1 MKQFLCGIL
10 ALACL
15 AGLTACGGK
24 EETPASAANE
34 GTAQEQSHIYT
45 TQVQYTGEDDPVQY
59 LEIAARSAHL
69 LAELEDKA
77 GAFVAD
83 FYNYQ
88 AMDDASTPLYTM
100 NGMQFAEEI
109 DPNGRCIR
117 VSRNYFVHNPIETA
131 DGSDLTGQFVYDDL
145 TLNLL
150 VPEKYRDMED
160 DIVEAHRDRFYFEK
174 VEAENAY
181 NQEAG
186 ISERMNIAKEDL
198 KINIIYVK
206 DGQNYFSFR
215 SDCAQQTGCKV
226 GPRCADLH
234 RQYPLQLCPQLYESV
249 GLYSLGGGEC
259 KGGLSRNLGHDSLL
273 RGGGKRTETKG
284 SCYGKFIGE
293 RDTANETII
302 FIGR

>member
-10 ALACL
+10 VLACL

-24 EETPASAANE
+24 EEVPTSAASK
-34 GTAQEQSHIYT
+34 GTAQEQCHIYT

-88 AMDDASTPLYTM
+88 AMDDAGTPLYTM

-109 DPNGRCIR
+109 DPNGHCIR
-117 VSRNYFVHNPIETA
+117 VSRNYFAHNPIEAA
-131 DGSDLTGQFVYDDL
+131 DGSNLTEQFIYDNL

-150 VPEKYRDMED
+150 VPEKYRDMEE
-160 DIVEAHRDRFYFEK
+160 DIAAAHRDRFYFEK
-174 VEAENAY
+174 VEAENSY

-186 ISERMNIAKEDL
+186 ISDRMNLAKEDL

-206 DGQNYFSFR
+206 DSQDYFSFR

-226 GPRCADLH
+226 EDPIVQIYTGNIHCNYAHSFMSQWVYIPSEAESAEEAYQEISDMIRSCGAE
-234 RQYPLQLCPQLYESV
+234 ESV
-249 GLYSLGGGEC
+249 QKLVASAV
-259 KGGLSRNLGHDSLL
+259 
-273 RGGGKRTETKG
+273 
-284 SCYGKFIGE
+284 
-293 RDTANETII
+293 ANS
-302 FIGR
+302 

>member
-24 EETPASAANE
+24 EEVPTSAASK
-34 GTAQEQSHIYT
+34 GTAQEQCHIYT

-88 AMDDASTPLYTM
+88 AMDDAGTPLYTM

-109 DPNGRCIR
+109 DPNGHCIR
-117 VSRNYFVHNPIETA
+117 VSRNYFAHNPIETA
-131 DGSDLTGQFVYDDL
+131 DDSNLTEQFVYDDL

-150 VPEKYRDMED
+150 VPEKYQDMEE
-160 DIVEAHRDRFYFEK
+160 DIVAAHRERFYFEK
-174 VEAENAY
+174 VEAENSY

-186 ISERMNIAKEDL
+186 ISDRMNIAKEDL

-206 DGQNYFSFR
+206 DGQDYFSFR
-215 SDCAQQTGCKV
+215 SDCAPQTGCHV
-226 GPRCADLH
+226 EDPVVQIYTGNIHCNYAHSFMSQWVYIPSEAESAEEAYQEISDIIFSCGAE
-234 RQYPLQLCPQLYESV
+234 ESV
-249 GLYSLGGGEC
+249 Q
-259 KGGLSRNLGHDSLL
+259 KV
-273 RGGGKRTETKG
+273 KAVAM
-284 SCYGKFIGE
+284 
-293 RDTANETII
+293 ANS
-302 FIGR
+302 

>member
-24 EETPASAANE
+24 EEVPTSAASK
-34 GTAQEQSHIYT
+34 GTAQEQCHIYT

-88 AMDDASTPLYTM
+88 AMDDTGTPLYTM

-109 DPNGRCIR
+109 DPNGHCIR
-117 VSRNYFVHNPIETA
+117 VSRNYFAHNPIETA
-131 DGSDLTGQFVYDDL
+131 DDSNLTEQFVYDDL

-150 VPEKYRDMED
+150 VPEKYQDMEE
-160 DIVEAHRDRFYFEK
+160 DIVAAHRERFYFEK
-174 VEAENAY
+174 VEAENSY

-186 ISERMNIAKEDL
+186 ISDRMNIAKEDL

-206 DGQNYFSFR
+206 DGQDYFSFR
-215 SDCAQQTGCKV
+215 SDCAPQTGCHV
-226 GPRCADLH
+226 EDPVVQIYTGNIHCNYAHSFMSQWVYIPSEAESAEEAYQEISDMIRSCGAE
-234 RQYPLQLCPQLYESV
+234 ESV
-249 GLYSLGGGEC
+249 QKLVASAV
-259 KGGLSRNLGHDSLL
+259 
-273 RGGGKRTETKG
+273 
-284 SCYGKFIGE
+284 
-293 RDTANETII
+293 ANS
-302 FIGR
+302 

>member
-1 MKQFLCGIL
+1 MKQFLYGIL

-24 EETPASAANE
+24 EEVPTSAASK
-34 GTAQEQSHIYT
+34 GTAQEQCHIYT

-88 AMDDASTPLYTM
+88 AMDDAGTPLYTM

-109 DPNGRCIR
+109 DPNGHCIR
-117 VSRNYFVHNPIETA
+117 VSRNYFAHNPIETA
-131 DGSDLTGQFVYDDL
+131 DDSNLTEQFVYDDL

-150 VPEKYRDMED
+150 VPEKYQDMEE
-160 DIVEAHRDRFYFEK
+160 DIVAAHRERFYFEK
-174 VEAENAY
+174 VEAENSY

-186 ISERMNIAKEDL
+186 ISDRMNIAKEDL

-206 DGQNYFSFR
+206 DGQDYFSFR
-215 SDCAQQTGCKV
+215 SDCAPQTGCHV
-226 GPRCADLH
+226 EDPVVQIYTGDIHCNYAHSFMSQWVYIPSEAESAEEAYQEISDMIRSCGAE
-234 RQYPLQLCPQLYESV
+234 ESV
-249 GLYSLGGGEC
+249 QKLVASAV
-259 KGGLSRNLGHDSLL
+259 
-273 RGGGKRTETKG
+273 
-284 SCYGKFIGE
+284 
-293 RDTANETII
+293 ANS
-302 FIGR
+302 

>member
-24 EETPASAANE
+24 EEVPTSAASK
-34 GTAQEQSHIYT
+34 GTAQEQCHIYT

-88 AMDDASTPLYTM
+88 AMDDAGTPLYTM

-109 DPNGRCIR
+109 DPNGHCIR
-117 VSRNYFVHNPIETA
+117 VSRNYFAHNPIETA
-131 DGSDLTGQFVYDDL
+131 DGSNLMEQFVYDDL

-150 VPEKYRDMED
+150 VPEKYQDMEE
-160 DIVEAHRDRFYFEK
+160 DIVAAHRERFYFEK
-174 VEAENAY
+174 VEAENSY

-186 ISERMNIAKEDL
+186 ISDRMNIAKEDL

-206 DGQNYFSFR
+206 DGQDYFSFR
-215 SDCAQQTGCKV
+215 SDCAPQTGCHV
-226 GPRCADLH
+226 EDPVVQIYTGNIHCNYAHSFMSQWVYIPSEAESAEEAYQEISDMIRSCGAE
-234 RQYPLQLCPQLYESV
+234 ESV
-249 GLYSLGGGEC
+249 QKLVASAV
-259 KGGLSRNLGHDSLL
+259 
-273 RGGGKRTETKG
+273 
-284 SCYGKFIGE
+284 
-293 RDTANETII
+293 ANS
-302 FIGR
+302 

>member
-24 EETPASAANE
+24 EEVPTSAASK
-34 GTAQEQSHIYT
+34 GTAQEQCHIYT

-88 AMDDASTPLYTM
+88 AMDDAGTPLYTM

-109 DPNGRCIR
+109 DPNGHCIR
-117 VSRNYFVHNPIETA
+117 VSRNYFAHNPIETA
-131 DGSDLTGQFVYDDL
+131 DDSNLTEQFVYDDL

-150 VPEKYRDMED
+150 VPEKYQDMEE
-160 DIVEAHRDRFYFEK
+160 DIVAAHRERFYFEK
-174 VEAENAY
+174 VEAENSY

-186 ISERMNIAKEDL
+186 ISDRMNIAKEDL
-198 KINIIYVK
+198 KIIIIYVK
-206 DGQNYFSFR
+206 DGQDYFSFR
-215 SDCAQQTGCKV
+215 SDCAPQTGCHV
-226 GPRCADLH
+226 EDPVVQIYTGNIHCNYAHSFMSQWVYIPSEAESAEEAYQEISDMIRSCGAE
-234 RQYPLQLCPQLYESV
+234 ESV
-249 GLYSLGGGEC
+249 QKLVASAV
-259 KGGLSRNLGHDSLL
+259 
-273 RGGGKRTETKG
+273 
-284 SCYGKFIGE
+284 
-293 RDTANETII
+293 ANS
-302 FIGR
+302 

>member
-1 MKQFLCGIL
+1 MKQFLYGIL

-24 EETPASAANE
+24 EEVPTSAASK
-34 GTAQEQSHIYT
+34 GTAQEQCHIYT

-83 FYNYQ
+83 FYNYH
-88 AMDDASTPLYTM
+88 AMDDAGTPLYTM

-109 DPNGRCIR
+109 DPNGHCIR
-117 VSRNYFVHNPIETA
+117 VSRNYFAHNPIETA
-131 DGSDLTGQFVYDDL
+131 DGSNLTEQFVYDDL

-150 VPEKYRDMED
+150 VPEKYQDMEE
-160 DIVEAHRDRFYFEK
+160 DIVAAHRERFYFEK
-174 VEAENAY
+174 VEAENSY

-186 ISERMNIAKEDL
+186 ISDRMNIAKEDL

-206 DGQNYFSFR
+206 DGQDYFSFR
-215 SDCAQQTGCKV
+215 SDCAPQTGCHV
-226 GPRCADLH
+226 EDPVVQIYTGNIHCNYAHSFMSQWVYIPSEAESAEEAYQEISDMIRSCGAE
-234 RQYPLQLCPQLYESV
+234 ESV
-249 GLYSLGGGEC
+249 QKLVASAV
-259 KGGLSRNLGHDSLL
+259 
-273 RGGGKRTETKG
+273 
-284 SCYGKFIGE
+284 
-293 RDTANETII
+293 ANS
-302 FIGR
+302 

>member
-1 MKQFLCGIL
+1 MKQFLYGIL

-24 EETPASAANE
+24 EEVPTSAASK
-34 GTAQEQSHIYT
+34 GTAQEQCHIYT

-88 AMDDASTPLYTM
+88 AMDDAGTPLYTM

-109 DPNGRCIR
+109 DPNGHCIR
-117 VSRNYFVHNPIETA
+117 VSRNYFAHNPIETA
-131 DGSDLTGQFVYDDL
+131 DGSNLTEQFVYDDL

-150 VPEKYRDMED
+150 VPEKYQDMEE
-160 DIVEAHRDRFYFEK
+160 DIVAAHRERFYFEK
-174 VEAENAY
+174 VEAENSY

-186 ISERMNIAKEDL
+186 ISDRINIAKEDL

-206 DGQNYFSFR
+206 DGQDYFSFR
-215 SDCAQQTGCKV
+215 SDCAPQTGCHV
-226 GPRCADLH
+226 EDPVVQIYTGNIHCNYAHSFMSQWVYIPSEAESAEEAYQEISDMIRSCGAE
-234 RQYPLQLCPQLYESV
+234 ESV
-249 GLYSLGGGEC
+249 QKLVASAV
-259 KGGLSRNLGHDSLL
+259 
-273 RGGGKRTETKG
+273 
-284 SCYGKFIGE
+284 
-293 RDTANETII
+293 ANS
-302 FIGR
+302 

>member
-1 MKQFLCGIL
+1 MKQFLYGIL

-24 EETPASAANE
+24 EEVPTSAASK
-34 GTAQEQSHIYT
+34 GTAQEQCHIYT

-88 AMDDASTPLYTM
+88 AMDDAGTPLYTM

-109 DPNGRCIR
+109 DPNRHCIR
-117 VSRNYFVHNPIETA
+117 VSRNYFAHNPIETA
-131 DGSDLTGQFVYDDL
+131 DGSNLMEQFVYDDL

-150 VPEKYRDMED
+150 VPEKYQDMEE
-160 DIVEAHRDRFYFEK
+160 DIVAAHRERFYFEK
-174 VEAENAY
+174 VEAENSY

-186 ISERMNIAKEDL
+186 ISDRMNIAKEDL

-206 DGQNYFSFR
+206 DGQDYFSFR
-215 SDCAQQTGCKV
+215 SDCAPQTGCHV
-226 GPRCADLH
+226 EDPVVQIYTGNIHCNYAHSFMSQWVYIPSEAESAEEAYQEISDMIRSCGAE
-234 RQYPLQLCPQLYESV
+234 ESV
-249 GLYSLGGGEC
+249 QKLVASAV
-259 KGGLSRNLGHDSLL
+259 
-273 RGGGKRTETKG
+273 
-284 SCYGKFIGE
+284 
-293 RDTANETII
+293 ANS
-302 FIGR
+302 

>member
-10 ALACL
+10 VLACL

-24 EETPASAANE
+24 EEVPTSAASK
-34 GTAQEQSHIYT
+34 GTAQEQCHIYT

-59 LEIAARSAHL
+59 LEIAARNAHL

-88 AMDDASTPLYTM
+88 AMDDAGTPLYTM

-109 DPNGRCIR
+109 DPNGHCIR
-117 VSRNYFVHNPIETA
+117 VSRNYFAHNPIETA
-131 DGSDLTGQFVYDDL
+131 DGSNLMEQFVYDDL

-150 VPEKYRDMED
+150 VPEKYQDMEE
-160 DIVEAHRDRFYFEK
+160 DIVAAHRERFYFEK
-174 VEAENAY
+174 VEAENSY

-186 ISERMNIAKEDL
+186 ISDRINIAKEDL

-206 DGQNYFSFR
+206 DGQDYFSFR
-215 SDCAQQTGCKV
+215 SDCAPQTGCHV
-226 GPRCADLH
+226 EDPVVQIYTGNIHCNYAHSFMSQWVYIPSEAESAEEAYQEISDMIRSCGAE
-234 RQYPLQLCPQLYESV
+234 ESV
-249 GLYSLGGGEC
+249 QKLVASAV
-259 KGGLSRNLGHDSLL
+259 
-273 RGGGKRTETKG
+273 
-284 SCYGKFIGE
+284 
-293 RDTANETII
+293 ANS
-302 FIGR
+302 

>member
-24 EETPASAANE
+24 EEVPTSAASK
-34 GTAQEQSHIYT
+34 GTAQEQCHIYT

-83 FYNYQ
+83 YYNYQ
-88 AMDDASTPLYTM
+88 AMDDAGTPLYTM

-109 DPNGRCIR
+109 DPNGHCIR
-117 VSRNYFVHNPIETA
+117 VSRNYFAHNPIETA
-131 DGSDLTGQFVYDDL
+131 DDSNLTEQFVYDDL

-150 VPEKYRDMED
+150 VPEKYQDMEE
-160 DIVEAHRDRFYFEK
+160 DIVAAHLERFYFEK
-174 VEAENAY
+174 VEAENSY

-186 ISERMNIAKEDL
+186 ISDRMNIAKEDL

-206 DGQNYFSFR
+206 DGQDYFSFR
-215 SDCAQQTGCKV
+215 SDCAPQTGCHV
-226 GPRCADLH
+226 EDPVVQIYTGNIHCNYAHSFMSQWVYIPSEAESAEEAYQEISDMIRSCGAE
-234 RQYPLQLCPQLYESV
+234 ESV
-249 GLYSLGGGEC
+249 QKLVASAV
-259 KGGLSRNLGHDSLL
+259 
-273 RGGGKRTETKG
+273 
-284 SCYGKFIGE
+284 
-293 RDTANETII
+293 ANS
-302 FIGR
+302 

>member
-24 EETPASAANE
+24 EEVPTSAASK
-34 GTAQEQSHIYT
+34 GTAQEQCHIYT

-88 AMDDASTPLYTM
+88 AMDDAGTPLYTM

-109 DPNGRCIR
+109 DPNGHCIR
-117 VSRNYFVHNPIETA
+117 VSRNYFAHNPIETA
-131 DGSDLTGQFVYDDL
+131 DDSNLTEQFVYDDL

-150 VPEKYRDMED
+150 VPEKYQDMEE
-160 DIVEAHRDRFYFEK
+160 DIVAAHRERFYFEK
-174 VEAENAY
+174 VEAENSY

-186 ISERMNIAKEDL
+186 ISDRMNIAKEDL

-206 DGQNYFSFR
+206 DGQDYFSFR
-215 SDCAQQTGCKV
+215 SDCAPQTGCHV
-226 GPRCADLH
+226 EDPVVQIYTGNIHCNYAHSFMSQWVYIPSEAESAEEAYQEISDMIRSCGAE
-234 RQYPLQLCPQLYESV
+234 ESV
-249 GLYSLGGGEC
+249 QKLVASAV
-259 KGGLSRNLGHDSLL
+259 
-273 RGGGKRTETKG
+273 
-284 SCYGKFIGE
+284 
-293 RDTANETII
+293 ANS
-302 FIGR
+302 

>member
-10 ALACL
+10 VLACL

-24 EETPASAANE
+24 EEVPTSAASK
-34 GTAQEQSHIYT
+34 GTAQEQCHIYT

-88 AMDDASTPLYTM
+88 AMDDAGTPLYTM

-109 DPNGRCIR
+109 DPNGHCIR
-117 VSRNYFVHNPIETA
+117 VSRNYFAHNPIETA
-131 DGSDLTGQFVYDDL
+131 DGSNLTEQFVYDDL

-150 VPEKYRDMED
+150 VPEKYQDMEE
-160 DIVEAHRDRFYFEK
+160 DIVAAHRERFYFEK
-174 VEAENAY
+174 VEAENSY

-186 ISERMNIAKEDL
+186 ISDRMNIAKEDL

-206 DGQNYFSFR
+206 DGQDYSSFR
-215 SDCAQQTGCKV
+215 SDCAPQTGCHV
-226 GPRCADLH
+226 EDPVVQIYTGNIHCNYAHSFMSQWVYIPSEAESAEEAYQEISDMIRSCGAE
-234 RQYPLQLCPQLYESV
+234 ESV
-249 GLYSLGGGEC
+249 QKLVASAV
-259 KGGLSRNLGHDSLL
+259 
-273 RGGGKRTETKG
+273 
-284 SCYGKFIGE
+284 
-293 RDTANETII
+293 ANS
-302 FIGR
+302 

>member
-1 MKQFLCGIL
+1 MKQFLYGIL

-24 EETPASAANE
+24 EEVPTSAASK
-34 GTAQEQSHIYT
+34 GTAQEQCHIYT

-59 LEIAARSAHL
+59 LEIAARNAHL

-88 AMDDASTPLYTM
+88 AMDDAGTPLYTM

-109 DPNGRCIR
+109 DPNGHCIR
-117 VSRNYFVHNPIETA
+117 VSRNYFAHNPIETA
-131 DGSDLTGQFVYDDL
+131 DGSNLTEQFVYDDL

-150 VPEKYRDMED
+150 VPEKYQDMEE
-160 DIVEAHRDRFYFEK
+160 DIVAAHRERFYFEK
-174 VEAENAY
+174 VEAENSY

-186 ISERMNIAKEDL
+186 ISDRMNIAKEDL

-206 DGQNYFSFR
+206 DGQDYFSFR
-215 SDCAQQTGCKV
+215 SDCAPQTGCHV
-226 GPRCADLH
+226 EDPVVQIYTGNIHCNYAHSFMSQWVYIPSEAESAEEAYQEISDMIRSCGAE
-234 RQYPLQLCPQLYESV
+234 ESV
-249 GLYSLGGGEC
+249 QKLVASAV
-259 KGGLSRNLGHDSLL
+259 
-273 RGGGKRTETKG
+273 
-284 SCYGKFIGE
+284 
-293 RDTANETII
+293 ANS
-302 FIGR
+302 

>member
-1 MKQFLCGIL
+1 MKQFFCGIL

-24 EETPASAANE
+24 EEVPTSAASK
-34 GTAQEQSHIYT
+34 GTAQEQCHIYT

-88 AMDDASTPLYTM
+88 AMDDAGTPLYTM

-109 DPNGRCIR
+109 DPNGHCIR
-117 VSRNYFVHNPIETA
+117 VSRNYFAHNPIETA
-131 DGSDLTGQFVYDDL
+131 DDSNLTEQFVYDDL

-150 VPEKYRDMED
+150 VPEKYQDMEE
-160 DIVEAHRDRFYFEK
+160 DIVAAHRERFYFEK
-174 VEAENAY
+174 VEAENSY

-186 ISERMNIAKEDL
+186 ISDRMNIAKEDL

-206 DGQNYFSFR
+206 DGQDYFSFR
-215 SDCAQQTGCKV
+215 SDCAPQTGCHV
-226 GPRCADLH
+226 EDPVVQIYTGNIHCNYAHSFMSQWVYIPSEAESAEEAYQEISDMIRSCGAE
-234 RQYPLQLCPQLYESV
+234 ESV
-249 GLYSLGGGEC
+249 QKLVASAV
-259 KGGLSRNLGHDSLL
+259 
-273 RGGGKRTETKG
+273 
-284 SCYGKFIGE
+284 
-293 RDTANETII
+293 ANS
-302 FIGR
+302 

>member
-24 EETPASAANE
+24 EEVPTSAASK
-34 GTAQEQSHIYT
+34 GTAQEQCHIYT

-88 AMDDASTPLYTM
+88 AMDDAGTPLYTM

-109 DPNGRCIR
+109 DPNGHCIR
-117 VSRNYFVHNPIETA
+117 VSRNYFAHNPIETA
-131 DGSDLTGQFVYDDL
+131 DGSNLMEQFVYDDL

-150 VPEKYRDMED
+150 VPEKYQDMEE
-160 DIVEAHRDRFYFEK
+160 DIVAAHRERFYFEK
-174 VEAENAY
+174 VEAENSY

-186 ISERMNIAKEDL
+186 ISDRMNIAKEDL

-206 DGQNYFSFR
+206 DGQDYFSFR
-215 SDCAQQTGCKV
+215 SDCAPQTGCHV
-226 GPRCADLH
+226 EDPIVQIYTGNIHCNYAHSFMSQWVYIPSEAESAEEAYQEISDMIRSCGAE
-234 RQYPLQLCPQLYESV
+234 ESV
-249 GLYSLGGGEC
+249 QKLVASAV
-259 KGGLSRNLGHDSLL
+259 
-273 RGGGKRTETKG
+273 
-284 SCYGKFIGE
+284 
-293 RDTANETII
+293 ANS
-302 FIGR
+302 

>member
-24 EETPASAANE
+24 EEVPTSAASK
-34 GTAQEQSHIYT
+34 GTAQEQCHIYT

-88 AMDDASTPLYTM
+88 AMDDAGTPLYTM

-109 DPNGRCIR
+109 DPNGHCIR
-117 VSRNYFVHNPIETA
+117 VSRNYFAHNPIETA
-131 DGSDLTGQFVYDDL
+131 DDSNLTEQFVYDDL

-150 VPEKYRDMED
+150 VPEKYQDMEE
-160 DIVEAHRDRFYFEK
+160 DIVAAHRERFYFEK
-174 VEAENAY
+174 VEAENSY

-186 ISERMNIAKEDL
+186 ISDRMNIAKEDL

-206 DGQNYFSFR
+206 DGQDYFSFR

-226 GPRCADLH
+226 EDPVVQIYTGNIHCNYAHSFMSQWVYIPSEAESAEEAYQEISDMIRSCGAE
-234 RQYPLQLCPQLYESV
+234 ESV
-249 GLYSLGGGEC
+249 QKLVASAV
-259 KGGLSRNLGHDSLL
+259 
-273 RGGGKRTETKG
+273 
-284 SCYGKFIGE
+284 
-293 RDTANETII
+293 ANS
-302 FIGR
+302 

>member
-1 MKQFLCGIL
+1 MKQFLYGIL

-24 EETPASAANE
+24 EEVPTSAASK
-34 GTAQEQSHIYT
+34 GTAQEQCHIYT

-88 AMDDASTPLYTM
+88 AMDDAGTPLYTM

-109 DPNGRCIR
+109 DPNGHCIR
-117 VSRNYFVHNPIETA
+117 VSRNYFAHNPIETA
-131 DGSDLTGQFVYDDL
+131 DGSNLTEQFVYDDL

-206 DGQNYFSFR
+206 DGQDYFSFR
-215 SDCAQQTGCKV
+215 SDCAPQTGCHV
-226 GPRCADLH
+226 EDPVVQIYTGNIHCNYAHSFMSQWVYIPSEAESAEEAYQEISDMIRSCGAE
-234 RQYPLQLCPQLYESV
+234 ESV
-249 GLYSLGGGEC
+249 QKLVASAV
-259 KGGLSRNLGHDSLL
+259 
-273 RGGGKRTETKG
+273 
-284 SCYGKFIGE
+284 
-293 RDTANETII
+293 ANS
-302 FIGR
+302 

>member
-10 ALACL
+10 VLACL

-24 EETPASAANE
+24 EEVPTSAASK
-34 GTAQEQSHIYT
+34 GTAQEQCHIYT

-88 AMDDASTPLYTM
+88 AMDDAGTPLYTM

-109 DPNGRCIR
+109 DPNRHCIR
-117 VSRNYFVHNPIETA
+117 VSRNYFAHNPIETA
-131 DGSDLTGQFVYDDL
+131 DGSNLMEQFVYDDL

-150 VPEKYRDMED
+150 VPEKYQDMEE
-160 DIVEAHRDRFYFEK
+160 DIVAAHRERFYFEK
-174 VEAENAY
+174 VEAENSY

-186 ISERMNIAKEDL
+186 ISDRINIAKEDL

-206 DGQNYFSFR
+206 DGQDYFSFR
-215 SDCAQQTGCKV
+215 SDCAPQTGCHV
-226 GPRCADLH
+226 EDPVVQIYTGNIHCNYAHSFMSQWVYIPSEAESAEEAYQEISDMIRSCGAE
-234 RQYPLQLCPQLYESV
+234 ESV
-249 GLYSLGGGEC
+249 QKLVASAV
-259 KGGLSRNLGHDSLL
+259 
-273 RGGGKRTETKG
+273 
-284 SCYGKFIGE
+284 
-293 RDTANETII
+293 ANS
-302 FIGR
+302 

>member
-1 MKQFLCGIL
+1 MKQFLYGIL

-24 EETPASAANE
+24 EEVPTSAASK
-34 GTAQEQSHIYT
+34 GTAQEQCHIYT

-88 AMDDASTPLYTM
+88 AMDDAGTPLYTM

-109 DPNGRCIR
+109 DPNGHCIR
-117 VSRNYFVHNPIETA
+117 VSRNYFAHNPIETA
-131 DGSDLTGQFVYDDL
+131 DGSNLMEQFVYDDL

-150 VPEKYRDMED
+150 VPEKYQDMEE
-160 DIVEAHRDRFYFEK
+160 DIVAAHRERFYFEK
-174 VEAENAY
+174 VEAENSY

-186 ISERMNIAKEDL
+186 ISDRINIAKEDL

-206 DGQNYFSFR
+206 DGQDYFSFR
-215 SDCAQQTGCKV
+215 SDCAPQTGCHV
-226 GPRCADLH
+226 EDPVVQIYTGNIHCNYAHSFMSQWVYIPSEAESAEEAYQEISDMIRSCGAE
-234 RQYPLQLCPQLYESV
+234 ESV
-249 GLYSLGGGEC
+249 QKLVASAV
-259 KGGLSRNLGHDSLL
+259 
-273 RGGGKRTETKG
+273 
-284 SCYGKFIGE
+284 
-293 RDTANETII
+293 ANS
-302 FIGR
+302 

>member
-24 EETPASAANE
+24 EEVPTSAASK
-34 GTAQEQSHIYT
+34 GTAQEQCHIYT

-88 AMDDASTPLYTM
+88 AMDDAGTPLYTM

-109 DPNGRCIR
+109 DPNGHCIR
-117 VSRNYFVHNPIETA
+117 VSRNYFAHNPIETA
-131 DGSDLTGQFVYDDL
+131 DGSNLTEQFVYDDL

-150 VPEKYRDMED
+150 VPEKYQDMEE
-160 DIVEAHRDRFYFEK
+160 DIVAAHRERFYFEK
-174 VEAENAY
+174 VEAENSY

-186 ISERMNIAKEDL
+186 ISDRMNIAKEDL

-206 DGQNYFSFR
+206 DGQDYFSFR
-215 SDCAQQTGCKV
+215 SDCAPQTGCKV
-226 GPRCADLH
+226 EDPVVQIYTGNIHCNYAHSFMSQWVYIPSEAESAEEAYQEISDMIRSCGAE
-234 RQYPLQLCPQLYESV
+234 ESV
-249 GLYSLGGGEC
+249 QKLVASAV
-259 KGGLSRNLGHDSLL
+259 
-273 RGGGKRTETKG
+273 
-284 SCYGKFIGE
+284 
-293 RDTANETII
+293 ANS
-302 FIGR
+302 

>member
-10 ALACL
+10 VLACL

-24 EETPASAANE
+24 EEVPTSAASK
-34 GTAQEQSHIYT
+34 GTAQEQCHIYT

-88 AMDDASTPLYTM
+88 AMDDAGTPLYTM

-109 DPNGRCIR
+109 DPNGHCIR
-117 VSRNYFVHNPIETA
+117 VSRNYFAHNPIETA
-131 DGSDLTGQFVYDDL
+131 DDSNLTEQFVYDDL

-150 VPEKYRDMED
+150 VPEKYQDMEE
-160 DIVEAHRDRFYFEK
+160 DIVAAHRERFYFEK
-174 VEAENAY
+174 VEAENSY

-186 ISERMNIAKEDL
+186 ISDRMNIAKEDL

-206 DGQNYFSFR
+206 DGQDYFSFR
-215 SDCAQQTGCKV
+215 SDCAPQTGCHV
-226 GPRCADLH
+226 EDPVVQIYTGNIHCNYAHSFMSQWVYIPSEAESAEEAYQEISDMIRSCGAE
-234 RQYPLQLCPQLYESV
+234 ESV
-249 GLYSLGGGEC
+249 QKLVASAV
-259 KGGLSRNLGHDSLL
+259 
-273 RGGGKRTETKG
+273 
-284 SCYGKFIGE
+284 
-293 RDTANETII
+293 ANS
-302 FIGR
+302 

>member
-1 MKQFLCGIL
+1 MKQFLYGIL

-24 EETPASAANE
+24 EEVPTSAASK
-34 GTAQEQSHIYT
+34 GTAQEQCHIYT

-88 AMDDASTPLYTM
+88 AMDDAGTPLYTM

-109 DPNGRCIR
+109 DPNGHCIR
-117 VSRNYFVHNPIETA
+117 VSRNYFAHNPIETA
-131 DGSDLTGQFVYDDL
+131 DGSNLTEQFVYDDL

-150 VPEKYRDMED
+150 VPEKYQDMEE
-160 DIVEAHRDRFYFEK
+160 DIVAAHRERFYFEK
-174 VEAENAY
+174 VEAENSY

-186 ISERMNIAKEDL
+186 ISDRMNIAKEDL

-206 DGQNYFSFR
+206 DGQDYFSFR
-215 SDCAQQTGCKV
+215 SDCAPQTGCHV
-226 GPRCADLH
+226 EDPVVQIYTGNIHCNYAHSFMSQWVYIPSEAESAEEAYQEISDMIRSCGAE
-234 RQYPLQLCPQLYESV
+234 ESV
-249 GLYSLGGGEC
+249 QKLVASAV
-259 KGGLSRNLGHDSLL
+259 
-273 RGGGKRTETKG
+273 
-284 SCYGKFIGE
+284 
-293 RDTANETII
+293 ANS
-302 FIGR
+302 

>member
-24 EETPASAANE
+24 EEVPTSAASK
-34 GTAQEQSHIYT
+34 GTAQEQCHIYT

-88 AMDDASTPLYTM
+88 AMDDAGTPLYTM

-109 DPNGRCIR
+109 DPNGHCIR
-117 VSRNYFVHNPIETA
+117 VSRNYFAHNPIETA
-131 DGSDLTGQFVYDDL
+131 DDSNLTEQFVYDDL

-150 VPEKYRDMED
+150 VPEKYQDMEE
-160 DIVEAHRDRFYFEK
+160 DIVAAHRERFYFEK
-174 VEAENAY
+174 VEAENSY

-186 ISERMNIAKEDL
+186 ISDRMNIAKEDL

-206 DGQNYFSFR
+206 DGQDYFSFR
-215 SDCAQQTGCKV
+215 SDCAPQTCCHVEDPVVQIYTGNIHCNYAHSFMSQWV
-226 GPRCADLH
+226 YIPSEAESAEEAYQEISDMIRSCGAE
-234 RQYPLQLCPQLYESV
+234 ESV
-249 GLYSLGGGEC
+249 QKLVASAV
-259 KGGLSRNLGHDSLL
+259 
-273 RGGGKRTETKG
+273 
-284 SCYGKFIGE
+284 
-293 RDTANETII
+293 ANS
-302 FIGR
+302 

>member
-1 MKQFLCGIL
+1 MKQFLYGIL

-24 EETPASAANE
+24 EEVPTSAASK
-34 GTAQEQSHIYT
+34 GTAQEQCHIYT

-88 AMDDASTPLYTM
+88 AMDDAGTPLYTM

-109 DPNGRCIR
+109 DPNGHCIR
-117 VSRNYFVHNPIETA
+117 VSRNYFAHNPIETA
-131 DGSDLTGQFVYDDL
+131 DGSNLTEQFVYDDL

-150 VPEKYRDMED
+150 VPEKYQDMEE
-160 DIVEAHRDRFYFEK
+160 DIVAAHRERFYFEK
-174 VEAENAY
+174 VEAENSY

-186 ISERMNIAKEDL
+186 ISDRMNLAKEDL

-206 DGQNYFSFR
+206 DGQDYFSFR
-215 SDCAQQTGCKV
+215 SDCAPQTGCHV
-226 GPRCADLH
+226 EDPVVQIYTGNIHCNYAHSFMSQWVYIPSEAESAEEAYQEISDMIRSCGAE
-234 RQYPLQLCPQLYESV
+234 ESV
-249 GLYSLGGGEC
+249 QKLVASAV
-259 KGGLSRNLGHDSLL
+259 
-273 RGGGKRTETKG
+273 
-284 SCYGKFIGE
+284 
-293 RDTANETII
+293 ANS
-302 FIGR
+302 

>member
-1 MKQFLCGIL
+1 MVIIMKQFLYGIL

-24 EETPASAANE
+24 EEVPTSAASK
-34 GTAQEQSHIYT
+34 GTAQEQCHIYT

-88 AMDDASTPLYTM
+88 AMDDAGTPLYTM

-109 DPNGRCIR
+109 DPNGHCIR
-117 VSRNYFVHNPIETA
+117 VSRNYFAHNPIETA
-131 DGSDLTGQFVYDDL
+131 DGSNLTEQFVYDDL

-150 VPEKYRDMED
+150 VPEKYQDMEE
-160 DIVEAHRDRFYFEK
+160 DIVAAHRERFYFEK
-174 VEAENAY
+174 VEAENSY

-186 ISERMNIAKEDL
+186 ISDRMNIAKEDL

-206 DGQNYFSFR
+206 DGQDYFSFR
-215 SDCAQQTGCKV
+215 SDCAPQTGCHV
-226 GPRCADLH
+226 EDPVVQIYTGNIHCNYAHSFMSQWVYIPSEAESAEEAYQEISDMIRSCGAE
-234 RQYPLQLCPQLYESV
+234 ESV
-249 GLYSLGGGEC
+249 QKLVASAV
-259 KGGLSRNLGHDSLL
+259 
-273 RGGGKRTETKG
+273 
-284 SCYGKFIGE
+284 
-293 RDTANETII
+293 ANS
-302 FIGR
+302 

>member
-24 EETPASAANE
+24 EEVPTSAASK
-34 GTAQEQSHIYT
+34 GTAQEQCHIYT

-88 AMDDASTPLYTM
+88 AMDDAGTPLYTM

-109 DPNGRCIR
+109 DPNGHCIR
-117 VSRNYFVHNPIETA
+117 VSRNYFAHNPIETA
-131 DGSDLTGQFVYDDL
+131 DGSNLTEQFVYDDL

-150 VPEKYRDMED
+150 VPEKYQDMEE
-160 DIVEAHRDRFYFEK
+160 DIVAAHRERFYFEK
-174 VEAENAY
+174 VEAENSY

-186 ISERMNIAKEDL
+186 ISDRMNIAKEDL

-206 DGQNYFSFR
+206 DGQDYSSFR
-215 SDCAQQTGCKV
+215 SDCAPQTGCHV
-226 GPRCADLH
+226 EDPVVQIYTGNIHCNYAHSFMSQWVYIPSEAESAEEAYQEISDMIRSCGAE
-234 RQYPLQLCPQLYESV
+234 ESV
-249 GLYSLGGGEC
+249 QKLVASAV
-259 KGGLSRNLGHDSLL
+259 
-273 RGGGKRTETKG
+273 
-284 SCYGKFIGE
+284 
-293 RDTANETII
+293 ANS
-302 FIGR
+302 

>member
-24 EETPASAANE
+24 EEVPTSAASK
-34 GTAQEQSHIYT
+34 GTAQEQCHIYT

-88 AMDDASTPLYTM
+88 AMDDAGTPLYTM

-109 DPNGRCIR
+109 DPNGHCIR
-117 VSRNYFVHNPIETA
+117 VSRNYFAHNPIETA
-131 DGSDLTGQFVYDDL
+131 DGSNLTEQFVYDDL

-150 VPEKYRDMED
+150 VPEKYQDMEE
-160 DIVEAHRDRFYFEK
+160 DIVAAHRERFYFEK
-174 VEAENAY
+174 VEAENSY

-186 ISERMNIAKEDL
+186 ISDRINIAKEDL

-206 DGQNYFSFR
+206 DGQDYFSFR
-215 SDCAQQTGCKV
+215 SDCAPQTGCHV
-226 GPRCADLH
+226 EDPVVQIYTGNIHCNYAHSFMSQWVYIPSEAESAEEAYQEISDMIRSCGAE
-234 RQYPLQLCPQLYESV
+234 ESV
-249 GLYSLGGGEC
+249 QKLVASAV
-259 KGGLSRNLGHDSLL
+259 
-273 RGGGKRTETKG
+273 
-284 SCYGKFIGE
+284 
-293 RDTANETII
+293 ANS
-302 FIGR
+302 

>member
-24 EETPASAANE
+24 EEVPTSAASK
-34 GTAQEQSHIYT
+34 GTAQEQCHIYT

-88 AMDDASTPLYTM
+88 AMDDAGTPLYTM

-109 DPNGRCIR
+109 DPNGHCIR
-117 VSRNYFVHNPIETA
+117 VSRNYFAHNPIETA
-131 DGSDLTGQFVYDDL
+131 DGSNLTEQFVYDDL

-150 VPEKYRDMED
+150 VPEKYQDMEE
-160 DIVEAHRDRFYFEK
+160 DIVAAHRERFYFEK
-174 VEAENAY
+174 VEAENSY

-186 ISERMNIAKEDL
+186 ISDRMNIAKEDL

-206 DGQNYFSFR
+206 DGQDYFSFR
-215 SDCAQQTGCKV
+215 SDCAPQTGCHV
-226 GPRCADLH
+226 EDPVVQIYTGNIHCNYAHSFMSQWVYIPSEAESAEEAYQEISNMIRSCGAE
-234 RQYPLQLCPQLYESV
+234 ESV
-249 GLYSLGGGEC
+249 QKLVASAV
-259 KGGLSRNLGHDSLL
+259 
-273 RGGGKRTETKG
+273 
-284 SCYGKFIGE
+284 
-293 RDTANETII
+293 ANS
-302 FIGR
+302 

>member
-24 EETPASAANE
+24 EEVPTSAASK
-34 GTAQEQSHIYT
+34 GTAQEQCHIYT

-88 AMDDASTPLYTM
+88 AMDDAGTPLYTM

-109 DPNGRCIR
+109 DPNGHCIR
-117 VSRNYFVHNPIETA
+117 VSRNYFAHNPIEAA
-131 DGSDLTGQFVYDDL
+131 DGSNLTEQFVYDNL

-150 VPEKYRDMED
+150 VPEKYRDMEE
-160 DIVEAHRDRFYFEK
+160 DIVTAHRDRFYFEK
-174 VEAENAY
+174 VEAENSY

-186 ISERMNIAKEDL
+186 ISDRMNIAKEDL

-206 DGQNYFSFR
+206 DGQDYFSFR
-215 SDCAQQTGCKV
+215 SDCAPQTGCHV
-226 GPRCADLH
+226 EDPVVQIYTGNIHCNYAHSFMSQWVYIPSEAESAEEAYQEISDMIRSCGAE
-234 RQYPLQLCPQLYESV
+234 ESV
-249 GLYSLGGGEC
+249 QKLVASAV
-259 KGGLSRNLGHDSLL
+259 
-273 RGGGKRTETKG
+273 
-284 SCYGKFIGE
+284 
-293 RDTANETII
+293 ANS
-302 FIGR
+302 

>member
-1 MKQFLCGIL
+1 MKQFLYGIL

-24 EETPASAANE
+24 EEVPTSAASK
-34 GTAQEQSHIYT
+34 GTAQEQCHIYT

-88 AMDDASTPLYTM
+88 AMDDAGTPLYTM

-109 DPNGRCIR
+109 DPNGHCIR
-117 VSRNYFVHNPIETA
+117 VSRNYFAHNPIETA
-131 DGSDLTGQFVYDDL
+131 DGSNLTEQFVYDDL

-150 VPEKYRDMED
+150 VPEKYQDMEE
-160 DIVEAHRDRFYFEK
+160 DIVAAHRERFYFEK
-174 VEAENAY
+174 VEAENSY

-186 ISERMNIAKEDL
+186 ISDRMNIAKEDL

-206 DGQNYFSFR
+206 DGQDYSSFR
-215 SDCAQQTGCKV
+215 SDCAPQTGCHV
-226 GPRCADLH
+226 EDPVVQIYTGNIHCNYAHSFMSQWVYIPSEAESAEEAYQEISDMIRSCGAE
-234 RQYPLQLCPQLYESV
+234 ESV
-249 GLYSLGGGEC
+249 QKLVASAV
-259 KGGLSRNLGHDSLL
+259 
-273 RGGGKRTETKG
+273 
-284 SCYGKFIGE
+284 
-293 RDTANETII
+293 ANS
-302 FIGR
+302 

>member
-1 MKQFLCGIL
+1 MKQFLYGIL

-24 EETPASAANE
+24 EEVPTSAASK
-34 GTAQEQSHIYT
+34 GTAQEQCHIYT

-88 AMDDASTPLYTM
+88 AMDDAGTPLYTM

-109 DPNGRCIR
+109 DPNGHCIR
-117 VSRNYFVHNPIETA
+117 VSRNYFAHNPIETA
-131 DGSDLTGQFVYDDL
+131 DGSNLTEQFVYDDL

-150 VPEKYRDMED
+150 VPEKYQDMEE
-160 DIVEAHRDRFYFEK
+160 DIVAAHRERFYFEK
-174 VEAENAY
+174 VEAENSY

-186 ISERMNIAKEDL
+186 LSDRMNIAKEDL

-206 DGQNYFSFR
+206 DGQDYFSFR
-215 SDCAQQTGCKV
+215 SDCAPQTGCHV
-226 GPRCADLH
+226 EDPVVQIYTGNIHCNYAHSFMSQWVYIPSEAESAEEAYQEISDMIRSCGAE
-234 RQYPLQLCPQLYESV
+234 ESV
-249 GLYSLGGGEC
+249 QKLVASAV
-259 KGGLSRNLGHDSLL
+259 
-273 RGGGKRTETKG
+273 
-284 SCYGKFIGE
+284 
-293 RDTANETII
+293 ANS
-302 FIGR
+302 

>member
-24 EETPASAANE
+24 EEVPTSAASK
-34 GTAQEQSHIYT
+34 GTAQEQCHIYT

-88 AMDDASTPLYTM
+88 AMDDAGTPLYTM

-109 DPNGRCIR
+109 DPNRHCIR
-117 VSRNYFVHNPIETA
+117 VSRNYFAHNPIETA
-131 DGSDLTGQFVYDDL
+131 DGSNLTEQFVYDDL

-150 VPEKYRDMED
+150 VPEKYQDMEE
-160 DIVEAHRDRFYFEK
+160 DIVAAHRERFYFEK
-174 VEAENAY
+174 VEAENSY

-186 ISERMNIAKEDL
+186 ISDRMNIAKEDL

-206 DGQNYFSFR
+206 DGQDYFSFR
-215 SDCAQQTGCKV
+215 SDCAPQTGCHV
-226 GPRCADLH
+226 EDPVVQIYTGNIHCNYAHSFMSQWVYIPSEAESAEEAYQEISDMIRSCGAE
-234 RQYPLQLCPQLYESV
+234 ESV
-249 GLYSLGGGEC
+249 QKLVASAV
-259 KGGLSRNLGHDSLL
+259 
-273 RGGGKRTETKG
+273 
-284 SCYGKFIGE
+284 
-293 RDTANETII
+293 ANS
-302 FIGR
+302 